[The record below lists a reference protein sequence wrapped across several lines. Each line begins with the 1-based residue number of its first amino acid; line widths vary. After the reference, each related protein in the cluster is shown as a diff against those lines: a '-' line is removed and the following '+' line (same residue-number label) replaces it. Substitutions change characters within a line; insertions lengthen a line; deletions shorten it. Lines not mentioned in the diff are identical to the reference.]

1 MQRLHWMHEVEP
13 RLAVWDSFE
22 SRAPTVLARLIVI
35 VRRAAPAALA
45 VSLHAA
51 GLAALIWLAASPQAS
66 ETPRQI
72 LNVELVT
79 PAPLPTPEPQSQPE
93 SRPEMPLE
101 TVIEPVPQIAAQQEI
116 SVPIE
121 PTTAIELAQDVAN
134 SAPGAEEGG
143 SGGGALSDV
152 DIPRFDIPDTVVL
165 DAPGGAAG
173 ETPLPTRASAL
184 RGLACARAFGAA
196 RDQIGCEGAPGAGFG
211 SYADG
216 EGTAQIEALMQA
228 RFNALAGLY
237 GARLD
242 PSLRRLPGQQ
252 GMQVMVNQ
260 RMGVSGS
267 DEMRD
272 SLPPMVPD
280 PAFGD

>member
-1 MQRLHWMHEVEP
+1 M
-13 RLAVWDSFE
+13 
-22 SRAPTVLARLIVI
+22 
-35 VRRAAPAALA
+35 
-45 VSLHAA
+45 
-51 GLAALIWLAASPQAS
+51 
-66 ETPRQI
+66 
-72 LNVELVT
+72 
-79 PAPLPTPEPQSQPE
+79 
-93 SRPEMPLE
+93 
-101 TVIEPVPQIAAQQEI
+101 
-116 SVPIE
+116 
-121 PTTAIELAQDVAN
+121 
-134 SAPGAEEGG
+134 
-143 SGGGALSDV
+143 
-152 DIPRFDIPDTVVL
+152 L

-173 ETPLPTRASAL
+173 ETPVPTRSSAL
-184 RGLACARAFGAA
+184 RGLACARAFGAE
-196 RDQIGCEGAPGAGFG
+196 RDQIGCESAPQAAFAR
-211 SYADG
+211 YAEG